1 MVSPRDTSSFAHFRK
16 KTKYFDMLTIDTEKS
31 CLRLLNPSPHSQSLI
46 HESQEPAGKSFQRH
60 HFWCT
65 TYLCLKIQVF
75 IPSSTKQFWQKS
87 QCKSYLG
94 WMKMTVWMT
103 YPKSSPKGK
112 CYLKPRDLYF
122 VVMQLML
129 SNFHLEYCH
138 LNCHLV
144 YYEHLVLCIM
154 AFSLKHSI
162 GTVSCWQNEINGMR
176 N

>member
-1 MVSPRDTSSFAHFRK
+1 
-16 KTKYFDMLTIDTEKS
+16 
-31 CLRLLNPSPHSQSLI
+31 
-46 HESQEPAGKSFQRH
+46 
-60 HFWCT
+60 
-65 TYLCLKIQVF
+65 
-75 IPSSTKQFWQKS
+75 
-87 QCKSYLG
+87 
-94 WMKMTVWMT
+94 MT
-103 YPKSSPKGK
+103 YPKSSLKGK

-122 VVMQLML
+122 LVMQLML

-162 GTVSCWQNEINGMR
+162 GTVSCWQNEINGIR

>member
-103 YPKSSPKGK
+103 YPKSSPSLPEAKRSV
-112 CYLKPRDLYF
+112 LRSDAID
-122 VVMQLML
+122 VIQLSSGIL
-129 SNFHLEYCH
+129 SSELPSG
-138 LNCHLV
+138 LLW
-144 YYEHLVLCIM
+144 
-154 AFSLKHSI
+154 AF
-162 GTVSCWQNEINGMR
+162 GTVHNGFFFETLHR
-176 N
+176 ESELLAKWN